1 MSNTIYWEIILQ
13 GCVTFPHV
21 LWHLL
26 IWSIFSSILVWK
38 MTIRDRISLCG
49 RGKVCL
55 PYKIIN
61 RWFLVWQKLSRFT
74 RNHFKG
80 MRFPKLVFPHLGHKF
95 TARTHPPCLSFTS
108 PNGTWISR
116 GTDANMKLMVSAL
129 LQIIKSFL
137 SIPRV
142 LYPPSTP
149 MKLEG

>member
-13 GCVTFPHV
+13 GCVTFPPV

-61 RWFLVWQKLSRFT
+61 RCFLVWQKLSSFT

-80 MRFPKLVFPHLGHKF
+80 MRFPKLVFPHLRHKL
-95 TARTHPPCLSFTS
+95 TARTHPPGLSFTS
-108 PNGTWISR
+108 PNGTWVSR

-129 LQIIKSFL
+129 LQIIKSFF